1 MSDKVFERHTTRKAI
16 LYIRQSTMTQVL
28 HNTESRQLQY
38 AMKQR
43 LQELGW
49 NQNDI
54 ITIDDDLGHSAD
66 GIVDRDGFERMVTE
80 VCLGKAGAVA
90 ARELSRF
97 ARNNTQW
104 HHLIE
109 MCAVVD
115 TLLIDV
121 ETVFDPHLSNDRL
134 LLGLKGN
141 LHVYEL
147 DVMRQRGL
155 DARKQKASRG
165 ELVNNVPAGFIKNEE
180 GQIQKDP
187 NRRIQKA
194 IGRVFEKMF
203 ELGSARQVL
212 FWHKEHEILLPV
224 ARTNGRGWEI
234 TWKMATDSI
243 VHRILW
249 NPIYA
254 GVYAYGKRGVQSKVQ
269 DGRIIKIVR
278 SRSIEEFEVL
288 IPDHHE
294 GYITFEEYKRIR
306 DMIEKNN
313 FVKSGVT
320 PGAPREG
327 PALLT
332 GLLRCRQCGR
342 KISVGYGGTPRMIRY
357 RCPGISL
364 KDGKLS
370 CLSLGGK
377 GIDEAVSEEI
387 LRVVEPGAI
396 EAAEIARQEAFK
408 ENTAILDALYLELE
422 GARHE
427 VDLAR
432 RQYDA
437 VDPSN
442 RLVADELESRWNTA
456 LEKAAKIEDRI
467 ANEKVVTQKAT
478 IYDQT
483 ELSTLATDLKN
494 IWNNPLTDN
503 RLKKRI
509 ARTLIEEVLIGT
521 NPQEGFIDVVI
532 HWKGGVHTE
541 LKVRRRKQGEHGN
554 TTSVQIVD
562 AVRVLARVNNDQ
574 VIAQLLNRNQ
584 LQTVKGNPWTRGR
597 VKDLRRSHKIKVH
610 DADTQL
616 REGWMTLKQASAF
629 VGVSPRTLRLAVQRS
644 EVNALHPL
652 PFGNWIFHHKDLD
665 TAEVKKRFSNC
676 KKGGRRPTIPSSKQ
690 LNLIIT
696 EGR

>member
-1 MSDKVFERHTTRKAI
+1 MSDKILDQHLTRKVI

-28 HNTESRQLQY
+28 HNKESRKLQY
-38 AMKQR
+38 AMKRR

-49 NQNDI
+49 SKNNIMI
-54 ITIDDDLGHSAD
+54 IEDDLGCSAA
-66 GIVDRDGFERMVTE
+66 GTVERSGFERMVTE
-80 VCLGKAGAVA
+80 VCLGKVGAVA

-147 DVMRQRGL
+147 DVLRQRGL
-155 DARKQKASRG
+155 EARKQKASRG
-165 ELVNNVPAGFIKNEE
+165 ELVSNVPAGFIKNED

-187 NRRIQKA
+187 NKRVQKA

-212 FWHKEHEILLPV
+212 FWHKEHDILLPV
-224 ARTNGRGWEI
+224 TRARGRGWEV
-234 TWKMATDSI
+234 TWKMVTDSI
-243 VHRILW
+243 VQRILW

-254 GVYAYGKRGVQSKVQ
+254 GVYAWGKRGVLSEVKE
-269 DGRIIKIVR
+269 GRITKSIR
-278 SRSIEEFEVL
+278 TRSIEDFEVL
-288 IPDHHE
+288 ITEHHE
-294 GYITFEEYKRIR
+294 GYISFDEYKRIR
-306 DMIEKNN
+306 EMIEKNN
-313 FVKSGVT
+313 FAKAGVT

-327 PALLT
+327 SALLV

-342 KISVGYGGTPRMIRY
+342 KMSVGYAGTPRLIRY
-357 RCPGISL
+357 RCPGISS

-377 GIDEAVSEEI
+377 GIDEAVSDEI

-396 EAAEIARQEAFK
+396 EAAQSAKRELLQKHNEILE
-408 ENTAILDALYLELE
+408 ALYLELE
-422 GARHE
+422 GVRHE

-456 LEKAAKIEDRI
+456 LEKAVKVEERI
-467 ANEKVVTQKAT
+467 ANEKVLSEESGLRDKR
-478 IYDQT
+478 
-483 ELSTLATDLKN
+483 ELFTLAEDFEK
-494 IWNNPLTDN
+494 IWNNPSADN

-521 NPQEGFIDVVI
+521 DDESGLINVVI

-541 LKVRRRKQGEHGN
+541 LQVRRRKQGEHSAA
-554 TTSVQIVD
+554 TSTDIVD
-562 AVRVLARVNNDQ
+562 TVRVLARVNDDKT
-574 VIAQLLNRNQ
+574 IAQLLNRNR
-584 LQTVKGNPWTRGR
+584 LKTGKGNPWSRER
-597 VKDLRRSHKIKVH
+597 VKDLRQWHKIRVYDSAIQEK
-610 DADTQL
+610 
-616 REGWMTLKQASAF
+616 EGWMTLKQASAF
-629 VGVSPRTLRLAVQRS
+629 VGVSPRTLRLAAES
-644 EVNALHPL
+644 GEVKSLHPL
-652 PFGNWIFHHKDLD
+652 PFGNWIFQRKDLE
-665 TAEVKKRFSNC
+665 TPEVKSRFANC
-676 KKGGRRPTIPSSKQ
+676 RPGRRCPTIPNSKQ
-690 LNLIIT
+690 LNLMIT
-696 EGR
+696 ER